1 MKLKENE
8 LRIGNFL
15 NYTTAEGDVLPTTI
29 DWQDLKWISE
39 DPEGFN
45 LVHSPIELDEEW
57 LLKFGVKYQPCGI
70 SGADMWQGMGFW
82 TYKDKNGMPIT
93 FRGDKKVKNGLKLYP
108 FINSK
113 IDSVHHFQN
122 IIQDLT
128 GEELKLK

>member
-1 MKLKENE
+1 MELRAID

-57 LLKFGVKYQPCGI
+57 QNNTDFAILVSGNI
-70 SGADMWQGMGFW
+70 SIW
-82 TYKDKNGMPIT
+82 TDKDKC
-93 FRGDKKVKNGLKLYP
+93 FVEYDSEAEEVKG
-108 FINSK
+108 
-113 IDSVHHFQN
+113 IDSVHKRQN
-122 IIQDLT
+122 LYFSLT
-128 GEELKLK
+128 GEEIEIKQINEINVIDPETVTPE

>member
-57 LLKFGVKYQPCGI
+57 QNNTDFIIAITENIAIWTDKEKCFIEQYSEGVEE
-70 SGADMWQGMGFW
+70 
-82 TYKDKNGMPIT
+82 
-93 FRGDKKVKNGLKLYP
+93 VKG
-108 FINSK
+108 
-113 IDSVHHFQN
+113 IDSVHKRQN
-122 IIQDLT
+122 LYFSLT
-128 GEELKLK
+128 GEEIEIKQINEINVIDPETVTPE